1 MAIVVEDGTL
11 VSGANSYSSV
21 ADFKTWADARGIT
34 YGTDEV
40 IGQQMLRSM
49 DYLETLDYQGL
60 KADENQALQWPRDQ
74 VYIDGYAIEANEI
87 PKELKAALYECIKTE
102 IDSDSRLTPV
112 EREVLSEKVDSIQ
125 VTYKS
130 STGMKRQVPAL
141 TYALKKLIK
150 PVTAVSRA

>member
-34 YGTDEV
+34 YGTDAK
-40 IGQQMLRSM
+40 IGEQMLRSM

-60 KADENQALQWPRDQ
+60 KSDENQALQWPRDQ
-74 VYIDGYAIEANEI
+74 VFIDGYSVDSNEI
-87 PKELKAALYECIKTE
+87 PKELKYALYECIKTE
-102 IDSDSRLTPV
+102 IDGDSRLTPV

-130 STGMKRQVPAL
+130 STGMKRQVPGLTHAL
-141 TYALKKLIK
+141 RKLIK

>member
-49 DYLETLDYQGL
+49 DYLETLD
-60 KADENQALQWPRDQ
+60 
-74 VYIDGYAIEANEI
+74 
-87 PKELKAALYECIKTE
+87 
-102 IDSDSRLTPV
+102 
-112 EREVLSEKVDSIQ
+112 
-125 VTYKS
+125 
-130 STGMKRQVPAL
+130 
-141 TYALKKLIK
+141 
-150 PVTAVSRA
+150 